1 MKTKIVIVLFCLLS
15 VSVSLSAQKKW
26 VNSYTTALGVKFY
39 PGALSFKQYIP
50 NKNAFEV
57 NGYSWNK
64 GGRLTVL
71 YEINKPIAGIG
82 GLSWYVGPG
91 VHMSFYNTDHFNG
104 SALMGL
110 DGVLGLDLKIKNFP
124 FDFSLDWQPS
134 IDFGG
139 GEDFEP
145 YWGGFAIRYFIR

>member
-1 MKTKIVIVLFCLLS
+1 MKTKLLFLFIFLMIIHT
-15 VSVSLSAQKKW
+15 SLSAQKKW
-26 VNSYTTALGVKFY
+26 VNSYTTALGIKFY

-71 YEINKPIAGIG
+71 YEINKPISGIR

-104 SALMGL
+104 RALMGL

-134 IDFGG
+134 VDFGG

-145 YWGGFAIRYFIR
+145 FWGGFGIRYFIR

>member
-1 MKTKIVIVLFCLLS
+1 MKIRLLVFTLCLF
-15 VSVSLSAQKKW
+15 VVTHEVTAQKKW
-26 VNSYTTALGVKFY
+26 VNSYTTALGIKFF

-71 YEINKPIAGIG
+71 YEINKPISGIG

-91 VHMSFYNTDHFNG
+91 VHMSFYNTDHYDG
-104 SALMGL
+104 KALMGL

-134 IDFGG
+134 VDFGG
-139 GEDFEP
+139 GENFIA
-145 YWGGFAIRYFIR
+145 YWGGLGIRYFIR